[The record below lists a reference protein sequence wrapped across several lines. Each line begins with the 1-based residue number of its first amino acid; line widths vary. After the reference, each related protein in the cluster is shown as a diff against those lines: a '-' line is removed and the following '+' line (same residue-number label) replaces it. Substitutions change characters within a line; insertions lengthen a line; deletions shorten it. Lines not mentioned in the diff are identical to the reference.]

1 MKTESEY
8 RVLLITVLLA
18 LIFRV
23 IGETLQIS
31 LIDEYF
37 VLVVSV
43 IGVVFLLLEMFAK
56 KGK

>member
-37 VLVVSV
+37 VLVIAV
-43 IGVVFLLLEMFAK
+43 IGVVFLLLEMFIK

>member
-37 VLVVSV
+37 VLVVAV
-43 IGVVFLLLEMFAK
+43 IGVVFLLLEMFTR

>member
-8 RVLLITVLLA
+8 RVLLITVFSA

-37 VLVVSV
+37 VLMVSV

>member
-8 RVLLITVLLA
+8 RVLLITVLLS

-23 IGETLQIS
+23 IGLTLQIN

-37 VLVVSV
+37 VLVISV
-43 IGVVFLLLEMFAK
+43 IGVVFLLLEVFTK